1 MDEKRVKEK
10 ELCKE
15 GNDRAHGKNGPAVGG
30 AIVNGL
36 EFCGIFC
43 SLRYGFSILFF
54 FKRYWREGMEAGK
67 KVYAVWY
74 KISVNH
80 QILICN

>member
-1 MDEKRVKEK
+1 MKTAPEKEMDEKRVKEK

-15 GNDRAHGKNGPAVGG
+15 ENDRAHGKNGPVVGG

-43 SLRYGFSILFF
+43 LLRYDFSILFF
-54 FKRYWREGMEAGK
+54 
-67 KVYAVWY
+67 
-74 KISVNH
+74 
-80 QILICN
+80 